1 MPEAK
6 QGIDLILLYRVKSK
20 AEQEAAWKMAFQTD
34 HENSKT
40 RSADTTAT
48 KDGVSINLG
57 AIEYTL
63 TGTSIAT
70 KGDDHIDEM
79 DDAFDNG
86 EIIEVWEIDK
96 AEKGTGENAEKYKAK
111 YAQAY
116 LTSFGQSAGAE
127 DAVELSLEFGVFG
140 RQQKGYATLTD
151 DQAEVV
157 QYAFTDTTKQT
168 PEG

>member
-1 MPEAK
+1 M
-6 QGIDLILLYRVKSK
+6 S
-20 AEQEAAWKMAFQTD
+20 
-34 HENSKT
+34 
-40 RSADTTAT
+40 
-48 KDGVSINLG
+48 
-57 AIEYTL
+57 
-63 TGTSIAT
+63 GTSIAT
-70 KGDDHIDEM
+70 KGDKHIDEM

-86 EIIEVWEIDK
+86 EVIEVWEIDK

-111 YAQAY
+111 SAQAY

-157 QYAFTDTTKQT
+157 QYVFTDTTKQT